1 MAKPDKQER
10 ILKAA
15 VSLFGKAHDARN
27 VSIEEIAA
35 EAHVSPTTIYNYFGT
50 REALVMETAKALM
63 RDIIKM
69 SMGVLHSD
77 LPFPEKLKA
86 IVAGK
91 MDIAGQYS
99 KEVLGKLLGNDKSSI
114 AFSQRMYD
122 TEVKPMWLDFIA
134 SGKKEGYIDPAVDD
148 EALLAYLDILRK
160 GASAR
165 PDLTTDYQKNMPLLK
180 GVSRLIFFG
189 FINKEIAMFPSDGM
203 SE

>member
-1 MAKPDKQER
+1 MGKPDKKQQ

-15 VSLFGKAHDARN
+15 VTLFGRSHDARK

-50 REALVMETAKALM
+50 RETLVLETAKALM

-69 SMGVLHSD
+69 SMDVLHSD

-86 IVAGK
+86 IISGK
-91 MDIAGQYS
+91 MDLVGQYS
-99 KEVLGKLLGNDKSSI
+99 KEVLGKLLGNDKSSA
-114 AFSQRMYD
+114 AFGRELFE
-122 TEVKPMWLDFIA
+122 TEVKPLWLDFIA

-165 PDLTTDYQKNMPLLK
+165 PDLTADYQKNMPLLK
-180 GVSRLIFFG
+180 GISRLIFFG
-189 FINKEIAMFPSDGM
+189 FINKEIAMFPG
-203 SE
+203 EVE

>member
-1 MAKPDKQER
+1 MVKHDKKQQV
-10 ILKAA
+10 LKAA
-15 VSLFGKAHDARN
+15 VTLFSKAHDARK

-50 REALVMETAKALM
+50 RETLVLETAKALM

-69 SMGVLHSD
+69 SMDVLHSD

-86 IVAGK
+86 IIAGK

-99 KEVLGKLLGNDKSSI
+99 KEVLGKLLGNDSTSI
-114 AFSQRMYD
+114 AYSYKIYD
-122 TEVKPMWLDFIA
+122 SEVKPLWLDFIA

-165 PDLTTDYQKNMPLLK
+165 PDLTADYQQNMPLLK
-180 GVSRLIFFG
+180 NISRLMFFG